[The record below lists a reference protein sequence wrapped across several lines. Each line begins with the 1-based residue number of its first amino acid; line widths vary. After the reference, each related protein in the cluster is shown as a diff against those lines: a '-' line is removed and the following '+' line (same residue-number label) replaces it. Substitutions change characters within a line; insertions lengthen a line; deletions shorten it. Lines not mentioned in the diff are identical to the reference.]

1 MNRRDNML
9 KQGEM
14 IVYKCRG
21 MFQVKEVGKLNFSYI
36 DRKKITIHFIR
47 WKMTRKPFMY
57 LQMLRTHFESR

>member
-1 MNRRDNML
+1 ML

-36 DRKKITIHFIR
+36 DRKKDYYTLH
-47 WKMTRKPFMY
+47 
-57 LQMLRTHFESR
+57 SV